1 MMTFS
6 NANDHRNLL
15 APEEATVY
23 GEAHWAGNVWH
34 SAKGLARSFAPMT
47 TDAR

>member
-1 MMTFS
+1 MIFW

-15 APEEATVY
+15 SQEEATVY
-23 GEAHWAGNVWH
+23 GEAHQAGNVWH